1 MIDTKKIDPLIADE
15 YEAIE
20 GYEKYLSSIKGT
32 AEFGSVSGVIK
43 EIIGDE
49 QDHIKRLNELKRSAK
64 HYINY

>member
-1 MIDTKKIDPLIADE
+1 MIDTKKIDPLIAEE

-32 AEFGSVSGVIK
+32 AEFGSVSSVIK

-49 QDHIKRLNELKRSAK
+49 QDHIKRLNELKRNAK